1 MRPGEHPQGWPG
13 PHHPSGPSGF
23 ECMEH
28 RREYGRAVLSSE
40 ESDGS
45 SSVDDSS
52 LWTEEF
58 DELESIS
65 LMDDDLEV
73 LPLEPMLAPSRAPP
87 PVGEG
92 AIL

>member
-1 MRPGEHPQGWPG
+1 MINSQLAAAIIAGC
-13 PHHPSGPSGF
+13 SGSVV
-23 ECMEH
+23 CAQM
-28 RREYGRAVLSSE
+28 YA
-40 ESDGS
+40 
-45 SSVDDSS
+45 SVDDSS

-58 DELESIS
+58 DELEYIS